1 MLAHKDVASLCG
13 LVYVQFLSCKGS
25 MLFTYEAFEN
35 EPMSFGQQLSSFI
48 SVEYIAMRLQGYSSN
63 VSCGGGSC
71 YLPHNGQILTV
82 NLEELFTQFG

>member
-48 SVEYIAMRLQGYSSN
+48 SVKYIAMRL
-63 VSCGGGSC
+63 
-71 YLPHNGQILTV
+71 
-82 NLEELFTQFG
+82 